1 MAATVTVGCKL
12 PNGLIL
18 ELGDKRVTVKGAN
31 SSNIIGG
38 HGITEGVDKEFFDA
52 WMTKNKE
59 LSFVKAELLFAHE
72 KTANTTAQAKERKKE
87 KTGLEPLDPEAKPA
101 GLTDVA

>member
-1 MAATVTVGCKL
+1 MATTVIVGCKL

-18 ELGDKRVTVKGAN
+18 ELGDKRVTIKGAN

-52 WMTKNKE
+52 WMAKNAG
-59 LSFVKAELLFAHE
+59 LQFVKAELLFAHE
-72 KTANTTAQAKERKKE
+72 KAASTAAQAKEQADE

-101 GLTDVA
+101 GLTEVA